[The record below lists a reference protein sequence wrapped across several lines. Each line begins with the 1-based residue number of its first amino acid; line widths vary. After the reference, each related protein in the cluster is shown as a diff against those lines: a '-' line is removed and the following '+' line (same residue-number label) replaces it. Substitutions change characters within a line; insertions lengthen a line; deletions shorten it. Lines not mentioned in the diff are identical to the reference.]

1 MAAMNTTNDSAKD
14 MVDHAKG
21 IINTY
26 FPESTYDVVWEQR
39 DGSLPG
45 TDLIIYNKKIM
56 NQSRDSACI
65 QCELYDEHPSI
76 LHIESLKQCG
86 LQGRTLL
93 NQLIAFSK
101 ACGFLQITLQDGSR
115 IVYTANG
122 EEASISLKKLRR
134 LMTGQGWYE
143 TFGFTNRTI
152 VANQENIKGY
162 INTPIGRLYP
172 NELLLQI
179 QDYLEDDTPDI
190 TRGRTISATVS
201 GLYTV
206 LMTECPARVCPNGDV
221 LAIVDEIDNIV
232 EKLHQGMLT
241 SLRLNDTDFTSLIL
255 TFPLK
260 QKGSSRTR
268 RKRAR
273 KARAAH
279 RRRTRRV

>member
-1 MAAMNTTNDSAKD
+1 MAAMNTTNDYAKD
-14 MVDHAKG
+14 MVDRAKD
-21 IINTY
+21 IIATY
-26 FPESTYDVVWEQR
+26 FPKKTYRIVWEQR

-45 TDLIIYNKKIM
+45 TDLIIYNKTM

-115 IVYTANG
+115 IVYTAND

-152 VANQENIKGY
+152 VAHQENIKGY
-162 INTPIGRLYP
+162 LQQRIGIYP
-172 NELLLQI
+172 DELIYRI
-179 QDYLEDDTPDI
+179 QDYLEDDTSDI
-190 TRGRTISATVS
+190 TRDRTISHAVS
-201 GLYTV
+201 DLYTV
-206 LMTECPARVCPNGDV
+206 LMTECPQRICPHEDA
-221 LAIVDEIDNIV
+221 LAVVDDIDDII
-232 EKLHQGMLT
+232 EQLHQGMLA
-241 SLRLNDTDFTSLIL
+241 RFGLNDRDFISLTL

-260 QKGSSRTR
+260 QKGSSRTQ

-273 KARAAH
+273 KARATH

>member
-1 MAAMNTTNDSAKD
+1 
-14 MVDHAKG
+14 
-21 IINTY
+21 
-26 FPESTYDVVWEQR
+26 
-39 DGSLPG
+39 
-45 TDLIIYNKKIM
+45 M

-115 IVYTANG
+115 IVYTAND

-152 VANQENIKGY
+152 VAHQENIKGY
-162 INTPIGRLYP
+162 LQQRIGIYP
-172 NELLLQI
+172 DELIYRI
-179 QDYLEDDTPDI
+179 QDYLEDDTSDI
-190 TRGRTISATVS
+190 TRDRTISHAVS
-201 GLYTV
+201 DLYTV
-206 LMTECPARVCPNGDV
+206 LMTECPQRICPHEDA
-221 LAIVDEIDNIV
+221 LAVVDDIDDII
-232 EKLHQGMLT
+232 EQLHQGMLA
-241 SLRLNDTDFTSLIL
+241 RFGLNDRDFISLTL

-260 QKGSSRTR
+260 QKGSSRTQ

-273 KARAAH
+273 KARATH

>member
-1 MAAMNTTNDSAKD
+1 MNTTNDSAKD
-14 MVDHAKG
+14 MVDRAKS
-21 IINTY
+21 IIATY
-26 FPESTYDVVWEQR
+26 FPKKTYRIVWEQR

-45 TDLIIYNKKIM
+45 TDLIIYNKTM

-65 QCELYDEHPSI
+65 QCELYDEQPSI

-93 NQLIAFSK
+93 NQLIDFSK
-101 ACGFLQITLQDGSR
+101 KCGFLQLTLQDGSR

-122 EEASISLKKLRR
+122 DEASISLKKLRR

-143 TFGFTNRTI
+143 TFGFTNETI
-152 VANQENIKGY
+152 VAYQEDIKRY
-162 INTPIGRLYP
+162 LQQPIGIYSD
-172 NELLLQI
+172 ELIYRI
-179 QDYLEDDTPDI
+179 QDYLEDNTHNI

-206 LMTECPARVCPNGDV
+206 LTTECPARVCPNEDD
-221 LAIVDEIDNIV
+221 LAVVDEIDNIV
-232 EKLHQGMLT
+232 EELYQGMLT
-241 SLRLNDTDFTSLIL
+241 SLRLNDTDFTSLTL

-273 KARAAH
+273 KARATH
-279 RRRTRRV
+279 RRRTRHV

>member
-1 MAAMNTTNDSAKD
+1 MAAMNIANNSAKG
-14 MVDHAKG
+14 MVDPAKL
-21 IINTY
+21 IINY
-26 FPESTYDVVWEQR
+26 FPESSYEVVWEQR
-39 DGSLPG
+39 DGSMPG
-45 TDLIIYNKKIM
+45 TDLIIYNNKTM
-56 NQSRDSACI
+56 NRSRDSACV

-76 LHIESLKQCG
+76 LHIESLKQCELHG
-86 LQGRTLL
+86 PTLL

-152 VANQENIKGY
+152 VAHQENIKGY
-162 INTPIGRLYP
+162 LQQRIGIYP
-172 NELLLQI
+172 DELIYRI

-190 TRGRTISATVS
+190 TRDRTISHAVS
-201 GLYTV
+201 DLYTV
-206 LMTECPARVCPNGDV
+206 LMTECPQRICPHEDA
-221 LAIVDEIDNIV
+221 LAVVDDIDDII
-232 EKLHQGMLT
+232 EQLHQGMLAHFG
-241 SLRLNDTDFTSLIL
+241 LNDRDFISLTL